1 MGAVWESE
9 DETLHRRV
17 AVKVLSD
24 ALAAQPEARER
35 FGREARAAARL
46 HHPGIASVFDFGQ
59 DEDLPFIVMEF
70 VEGKTLAD
78 LSKGK
83 PMDPSQAA
91 RVGSE
96 VAAALDA
103 AHQEGIVHR
112 DVKPSNVMLT
122 PSGRVK
128 VMDFG
133 IAVAGWLPSV
143 TTENALVGTPT
154 YTSPEQAAGKK
165 ATPASDVYSLGVLL
179 YELLAGAPPFTG
191 NAPIAVASA
200 HATAAPPPLPGTVPE
215 TLAATVAETLA
226 KNPAD
231 RPSATE
237 LERTLDGGSGADA
250 PPFTA
255 VLPVAGDATIPLT
268 AASPTPAPPSS
279 DPPSPSRAAAG
290 SKRRSRLVAAGLAA
304 ILVAALIFAVATA
317 GGGPETAAQGQP
329 SPASDSVKVPD
340 LVDMDRRSAKQTL
353 VDNGLEMGSRIVTDG
368 NDVVVATE
376 PPAGSTLTKGSEVDL
391 VLAAADEP
399 TSPPPETPT
408 EEPKPE
414 KEPKEPKEPKPE
426 KDNSGE
432 GSSDSGQGDD
442 EFFVPPGQ
450 ETDFSGS
457 SD

>member
-1 MGAVWESE
+1 MSLWS
-9 DETLHRRV
+9 
-17 AVKVLSD
+17 
-24 ALAAQPEARER
+24 P
-35 FGREARAAARL
+35 
-46 HHPGIASVFDFGQ
+46 
-59 DEDLPFIVMEF
+59 
-70 VEGKTLAD
+70 
-78 LSKGK
+78 
-83 PMDPSQAA
+83 
-91 RVGSE
+91 VGPYR
-96 VAAALDA
+96 
-103 AHQEGIVHR
+103 Q
-112 DVKPSNVMLT
+112 
-122 PSGRVK
+122 
-128 VMDFG
+128 
-133 IAVAGWLPSV
+133 
-143 TTENALVGTPT
+143 
-154 YTSPEQAAGKK
+154 
-165 ATPASDVYSLGVLL
+165 
-179 YELLAGAPPFTG
+179 
-191 NAPIAVASA
+191 
-200 HATAAPPPLPGTVPE
+200 
-215 TLAATVAETLA
+215 
-226 KNPAD
+226 
-231 RPSATE
+231 
-237 LERTLDGGSGADA
+237 RTLDGGSGADA

-329 SPASDSVKVPD
+329 SPAADSVKVPD

-391 VLAAADEP
+391 VLAAAHEP
-399 TSPPPETPT
+399 TFRPPPETPT

-450 ETDFSGS
+450 ETDSSGS